1 MAGLPGALRP
11 GNHSLQSVPSMDD
24 AGCLATSVPGVGG
37 DCSRGGPTHRLDD
50 LEGSQIRRRRKRGDQ
65 IQAIGRS
72 RGGRTT
78 KIHAVVDGWGR
89 PVAFE
94 ITPGQLGDV
103 RAAVALLGPLPPAAI
118 CAADAAY
125 DSNGLRQFLIQRGT
139 LPVIPN
145 NPTRKHPHPFN
156 RPFYRERNLVE
167 RMFCRLK
174 DWRRIATRYD
184 KRKDI
189 FAASVYLAAIV
200 TWWT

>member
-1 MAGLPGALRP
+1 M
-11 GNHSLQSVPSMDD
+11 
-24 AGCLATSVPGVGG
+24 
-37 DCSRGGPTHRLDD
+37 
-50 LEGSQIRRRRKRGDQ
+50 
-65 IQAIGRS
+65 
-72 RGGRTT
+72 
-78 KIHAVVDGWGR
+78 
-89 PVAFE
+89 
-94 ITPGQLGDV
+94 
-103 RAAVALLGPLPPAAI
+103 ALLGPLPPAAI
-118 CAADAAY
+118 CAADTAY

-184 KRKDI
+184 KRKDV
-189 FAASVYLAAIV
+189 FAASVYLADIV